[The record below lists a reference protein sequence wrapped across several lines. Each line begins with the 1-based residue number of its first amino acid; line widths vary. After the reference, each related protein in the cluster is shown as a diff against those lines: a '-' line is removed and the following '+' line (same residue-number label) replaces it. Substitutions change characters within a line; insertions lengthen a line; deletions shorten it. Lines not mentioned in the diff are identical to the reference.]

1 MKFWLISVLVFL
13 ALSTSVAQQAAR
25 TTPSAIEGVV
35 RDLRGRPIPA
45 ASVYAVDY
53 TDIRRRRI
61 ETTADANG
69 RFVLRD
75 VPAGTFSVHAYKESA
90 GYPDAFFSFFLTNKK
105 AWQQV
110 EVQAGRASRNVV
122 IELGPEYAT
131 LNLSI
136 QDERGQPI
144 NNAVLTFIRDDDS
157 KRPYSVGSNSSVVML
172 VPPVS
177 FRLKVEAKGYEKWS
191 DARGAAEVNRPIV
204 LRPRAGENLSVT
216 ARLKRL
222 SRNRR

>member
-1 MKFWLISVLVFL
+1 MKFCLLNLIVLLVFNII
-13 ALSTSVAQQAAR
+13 AAQHAVRPA
-25 TTPSAIEGVV
+25 SSSIEGVV
-35 RDLRGRPIPA
+35 RDVRGKPLPA

-61 ETTADANG
+61 ETTTDWNG
-69 RFVLRD
+69 RFILRD

-90 GYPDAFFSFFLTNKK
+90 GYPDAFFSFFTTNKK
-105 AWQQV
+105 AWQQI

-136 QDERGQPI
+136 QDERGMPVD
-144 NNAVLTFIRDDDS
+144 NVVLTFIRDDDP
-157 KRPYSVGSNSSVVML
+157 KRPYSVGSNSRVTML
-172 VPPVS
+172 VPPVP
-177 FRLKVEAKGYEKWS
+177 FRLKVEAKGYEKPTAS
-191 DARGAAEVNRPIV
+191 RGAGVGNRPIQ
-204 LRPRAGENLSVT
+204 LRPRAGETLSVT

-222 SRNRR
+222 GHAGK